1 LKKIFVFF
9 GSVVMILGI
18 TSCENKSEETITKI
32 KEYFTDN
39 VTYTLDDI
47 RVVDDGEEGFAVVY
61 SISEP
66 YSYDDFAPFVRQL
79 VDTQVNF
86 EKEEGI
92 NISYVNPTLRTGD
105 NSWIGWS
112 NNSFIFYDQDSYTVE
127 KVAYDKID
135 NAVNDYKI
143 HIGISGPDANESSQD
158 SQLTQLQISLYNH
171 LQSADSTT
179 ALTSYVQV
187 SNYGWITVYI
197 EMESYDA
204 YAFAAIVS
212 ESTRYLK
219 KHAESYGLQDYT
231 LSVSSPADVKYKAS
245 WVSDDLEN
253 GYLVDT
259 QKNYNTK
266 TSLSELKEM
275 YGYEGLIEAECRTV

>member
-1 LKKIFVFF
+1 
-9 GSVVMILGI
+9 M
-18 TSCENKSEETITKI
+18 
-32 KEYFTDN
+32 
-39 VTYTLDDI
+39 
-47 RVVDDGEEGFAVVY
+47 
-61 SISEP
+61 
-66 YSYDDFAPFVRQL
+66 
-79 VDTQVNF
+79 
-86 EKEEGI
+86 
-92 NISYVNPTLRTGD
+92 
-105 NSWIGWS
+105 
-112 NNSFIFYDQDSYTVE
+112 
-127 KVAYDKID
+127 
-135 NAVNDYKI
+135 
-143 HIGISGPDANESSQD
+143 
-158 SQLTQLQISLYNH
+158 
-171 LQSADSTT
+171 QSDDSTT

-275 YGYEGLIEAECRTV
+275 YGYEGLIKDISLSKQSPS